1 MITIISGRLGC
12 GKSYLAVKM
21 MQEHLYKG
29 GIVATNI
36 MLKNM
41 SARLLGRVVHI
52 DGNCLPT
59 DLPSGDRRGHGK
71 RRIMI
76 VIDEALSWFGIAE
89 NPKNDP
95 RKGIWADWLRH
106 SDKLGQDIFLI
117 SQDWAQT
124 VKWIRVLSQRVWFC
138 HNSKNERFIRHLP
151 FKFLFAAEKNTIDV
165 ENQTAGLPARAIR
178 TRLYFLS
185 KSVYNCYDTA
195 ETFESERFE
204 SENYYERY
212 SICPKS
218 KDRALVVYC
227 STLLFAQVLLT
238 AFLLWQSF
246 SPIDLKIKSSPSFFQ
261 RFLPD
266 KYRPPSTGVARP
278 LDKYRPPLTASA
290 RPVN

>member
-21 MQEHLYKG
+21 MQEHLHKG

-36 MLKNM
+36 RLKNM
-41 SARLLGRVVHI
+41 SDRLLGRVIHI
-52 DGNCLPT
+52 DGNCHPT

-71 RRIMI
+71 RRVMI
-76 VIDEALSWFGIAE
+76 VIDEALSWFGIADDH
-89 NPKNDP
+89 KNDP
-95 RKGIWADWLRH
+95 RKSVWGDWLRH

-151 FKFLFAAEKNTIDV
+151 FKFLYAAEKNTIDV
-165 ENQTAGLPARAIR
+165 ENQIVGLPARAIR
-178 TRLYFLS
+178 TRFYFLS

-195 ETFESERFE
+195 ETFESEKFE
-204 SENYYERY
+204 SENIYERY

-218 KDRALVVYC
+218 KDYVLLKFCSILLV
-227 STLLFAQVLLT
+227 FQAFLT
-238 AFLLWQSF
+238 AFLLSQSF
-246 SPIDLKIKSSPSFFQ
+246 SRIESKTEKSRTFFQ
-261 RFLPD
+261 KFLPQ
-266 KYRPPSTGVARP
+266 KFSPQ
-278 LDKYRPPLTASA
+278 K
-290 RPVN
+290 